1 MKNVMDMARE
11 SGLLD
16 EFDSEEMIAQFGAEV
31 WLSPTEG
38 MNILKRFENLIRAQE
53 RKQFGD
59 ECVAIVASYASH
71 DAFSDPRAF
80 DAIEQLELEIRE
92 EMERQAQ

>member
-1 MKNVMDMARE
+1 MARE

-38 MNILKRFENLIRAQE
+38 MNILKRFADLIRADE
-53 RKQFGD
+53 RKQFGK

-71 DAFSDPRAF
+71 DAFGDPRAF
-80 DAIEQLELEIRE
+80 DAIEDLELEIRA
-92 EMERQAQ
+92 EMERNV

>member
-38 MNILKRFENLIRAQE
+38 MNILKRFENLIRADE
-53 RKQFGD
+53 RKQFGE
-59 ECVAIVASYASH
+59 ECISIVASYASH
-71 DAFSDPRAF
+71 DAFSDPKAF
-80 DAIEQLELEIRE
+80 DAIEDLELEIRA
-92 EMERQAQ
+92 EMEKQ